1 MNKVIE
7 KWKAEES
14 PDVALKVHEA
24 QIRQLYSQT
33 WSGLTGIMIIMVSAC
48 IILWQVVPQS
58 KLLLWAGLLIVLS
71 IARSFLI
78 VAFQRKAPVGV
89 DIYRWAR
96 LHIIGTIASGTM
108 WALPSIFLWPA
119 NSPIHQL
126 IWPLCTVGLAASA
139 VAKFCT
145 WKPAYL
151 PYLFLI
157 LVPMSFRL
165 FSEGGPTYIVLG
177 LLGLVF
183 IVILVQ
189 TGEMMNSSSTSV
201 LSMSIHN
208 EALSSFLS
216 EEKTKEEKLNAQLQ
230 QEIVERKNSQEELQ
244 QRNQELEQLNAQLNM
259 TKNDLVSTNEYLE
272 HALANIRQL
281 SGMLPICSS
290 CKKIRNDS
298 GYWEQIEAYL
308 RDHSEIEFSHSIC
321 PDCMNRLY
329 SNVLPK

>member
-1 MNKVIE
+1 M
-7 KWKAEES
+7 
-14 PDVALKVHEA
+14 LKVHEA

-33 WSGLTGIMIIMVSAC
+33 WSGLIGIMIIMVSAC
-48 IILWQVVPQS
+48 IILWQVVPQW
-58 KLLLWAGLLIVLS
+58 KLLLWAAVLVILS
-71 IARSFLI
+71 VARSFLI
-78 VAFQRKAPVGV
+78 VVFQRKQPQGS

-96 LHIIGTIASGTM
+96 LHVIGTIASGVM

-126 IWPLCTVGLAASA
+126 IWPLCIVGLAASA

-145 WKPAYL
+145 WKPAYF

-157 LVPMSFRL
+157 LIPMSLRL
-165 FSEGGPTYIVLG
+165 FSEGGLTYNVFG

-201 LSMSIHN
+201 LSMSIRN
-208 EALSSFLS
+208 EALNLFLS
-216 EEKTKEEKLNAQLQ
+216 EEKTKEEKLNSQLQ
-230 QEIVERKNSQEELQ
+230 QEIVEHKYSQEELQ

-259 TKNDLVSTNEYLE
+259 TKNNLVSTNKELE
-272 HALANIRQL
+272 SALANIRQL
-281 SGMLPICSS
+281 RGMLPICSS

-298 GYWEQIEAYL
+298 GYWEQIEAYV
-308 RDHSEIEFSHSIC
+308 REHSEIEFSHSLC
-321 PDCMNRLY
+321 PDCSKKLY
-329 SNVLPK
+329 SDLLPKKENQ